1 MNLLDQWLKI
11 HIQTNTAP
19 LFDTSDLK
27 VKTFSHNSMEKL
39 KRHPKFDE
47 LMINTVEKGLD
58 KDSWEGFIYI
68 MYWLL
73 NGEIIPL
80 YIGKAERKGVKKP
93 ISFNIENIKKN
104 QHAFGRWG
112 YGLAYHIGDL
122 SHAIFREEAYK
133 KPNKKYDRWA
143 QRLFVELSP
152 EPVLKYPVYVSI
164 ISWNKGMK
172 GPSGLI
178 GTVPSVEKELISL
191 AGGYYPDTLLNVDGK

>member
-1 MNLLDQWLKI
+1 MNLLDHWLKN
-11 HIQTNTAP
+11 HILSNTAP
-19 LFDTSDLK
+19 LFDTRDME
-27 VKTFSHNSMEKL
+27 VKIFLHNSMKKL
-39 KRHPKFDE
+39 KRCSKFDE
-47 LMINTVEKGLD
+47 LMINTVEDGLD

-68 MYWLL
+68 MYWIIS
-73 NGEIIPL
+73 GEIIPL

-93 ISFNIENIKKN
+93 ISFNIENIRKN

-133 KPNKKYDRWA
+133 KPNKKYEKWA
-143 QRLFVELSP
+143 ERLFVKLTP
-152 EPVLKYPVYVSI
+152 PFLRYPVNVSI

-172 GPSGLI
+172 GPSGLV

-191 AGGYYPDTLLNVDGK
+191 AGAYHPDKLLNVDGK